1 LVIGMVR
8 SSFCTSGTGWEVP
21 ARRKDRAILRRLA
34 ADRNSCSR
42 NSRNLK
48 AGRSTQTLSRMGFW
62 RRTTRYLAVGIPEIP
77 LRDAGETQREPDAT
91 DHEMA
96 IAAIVPPNG
105 SKELPHRRRSGG
117 GPGKGLD
124 AQAFKRQAKKARMLI
139 EGGGLISD
147 ARKRWAD
154 ENRRD
159 TASAVCVIV
168 L

>member
-1 LVIGMVR
+1 VQAVPQLLQIANREALLGRQHVDIGQSSIRAKFTR
-8 SSFCTSGTGWEVP
+8 SP
-21 ARRKDRAILRRLA
+21 A
-34 ADRNSCSR
+34 
-42 NSRNLK
+42 
-48 AGRSTQTLSRMGFW
+48 G
-62 RRTTRYLAVGIPEIP
+62 GIPEIP